1 MGVYIYFSSQL
12 PSTDD
17 VRRVELQLPLK
28 IFTIDAKLIGEYGE
42 IHRTKLTFDEI
53 PEDLVE
59 AFLAAEDSGFF
70 TNTGVDFFSL
80 SRVKK

>member
-28 IFTIDAKLIGEYGE
+28 IFTIDAMLIGEYGE
-42 IHRTKLTFDEI
+42 IHRTKLAFDEI
-53 PEDLVE
+53 ATALPH
-59 AFLAAEDSGFF
+59 
-70 TNTGVDFFSL
+70 T
-80 SRVKK
+80 